1 MSAMSI
7 ADKVYSDKI
16 QIFFD
21 LNGYTGNNLIE
32 VFIYKPSPIQ
42 ISWAG
47 YLSSTGL
54 KEIEYIIADPYVVTN
69 NFSNF
74 FTEKPLILNDIW
86 SILTCFE
93 KVEICSQIPFYKN
106 GFITFGS
113 FNNLPKINENI
124 IRIWSK
130 ILNEVE
136 DSKLRLI
143 SLPFKDEDVKK
154 YFKKLF
160 NLNGIE
166 SERLIFN
173 GDSSRKDFFY
183 NYNFIDIALDTSPY
197 GGGTTTLEAAWMC
210 IPTLTCAGDTFLSR
224 CGKSIDRKSTRLNS
238 SHT

>member
-1 MSAMSI
+1 MDNQNMNGGNIPTSNKPKFPTEIVELPSKGLLYPKDNPLSSGKIELKYMTAKEEDILTKKFKLLFDHWLNVIDMSAMSI

-113 FNNLPKINENI
+113 FNNQIG
-124 IRIWSK
+124 RAH
-130 ILNEVE
+130 V
-136 DSKLRLI
+136 
-143 SLPFKDEDVKK
+143 
-154 YFKKLF
+154 
-160 NLNGIE
+160 
-166 SERLIFN
+166 
-173 GDSSRKDFFY
+173 
-183 NYNFIDIALDTSPY
+183 
-197 GGGTTTLEAAWMC
+197 
-210 IPTLTCAGDTFLSR
+210 
-224 CGKSIDRKSTRLNS
+224 
-238 SHT
+238 

>member
-183 NYNFIDIALDTSPY
+183 NYNFP
-197 GGGTTTLEAAWMC
+197 
-210 IPTLTCAGDTFLSR
+210 FLNHSFF
-224 CGKSIDRKSTRLNS
+224 
-238 SHT
+238 